1 MSHSVVGIY
10 TWHGATDRHRHVV
23 TTWGKDRPVYFLVA
37 NHTAY
42 PEHDVV
48 VSNYTRNPALP
59 AVSAWWNMMAIDK
72 NMVNGQ
78 TTGDY
83 DGYESH
89 VPKHIGGLPLL
100 YEKHPDAE
108 WFLIVGD
115 DNFVSYD
122 RLCEAVAPLD
132 PEVHRTLSE
141 VAAASR
147 VGDTLM
153 PYAIGGGAGIMTSR
167 RTTREASLYIES
179 WWKTHITM
187 NGMGSNDMA

>member
-78 TTGDY
+78 TTGDC
-83 DGYESH
+83 DG
-89 VPKHIGGLPLL
+89 
-100 YEKHPDAE
+100 
-108 WFLIVGD
+108 
-115 DNFVSYD
+115 
-122 RLCEAVAPLD
+122 
-132 PEVHRTLSE
+132 
-141 VAAASR
+141 
-147 VGDTLM
+147 
-153 PYAIGGGAGIMTSR
+153 
-167 RTTREASLYIES
+167 
-179 WWKTHITM
+179 
-187 NGMGSNDMA
+187 